1 MTQLASYGIL
11 FIFSFISS
19 IILIRFLIK
28 QLSLWGIVDK
38 PGDRR
43 AHTRVTPRG
52 GGLFI
57 VIIFTISFILFEYSS
72 SNILRNSL
80 KLIPIFLSIATIS
93 FLDDL
98 KPINVFVRLIIH
110 LCCTG
115 LSVFLF
121 LWPAPLFHHILPL
134 NIDLIIA
141 VVLFTAFLNIY
152 NFLDGLDGMTATES
166 THLSITILILCILQY
181 DIIINVNMVIF
192 TALILLSCSISFLI
206 FNWHP
211 ASIFLGDVG
220 SISLGFLLGLCLLLI
235 SASSIH
241 LFISSIIAGLYYIA
255 DGGLTILLRLVN
267 KEKIWEPHL
276 KHFFQKAV
284 KNGMGVQQI
293 IKRVI
298 ICNFFLMLLAINA
311 LYYPII
317 SLLLG
322 IFVVSITLIRFV
334 K

>member
-1 MTQLASYGIL
+1 MNQFASYVIL
-11 FIFSFISS
+11 FILSFIGS
-19 IILIRFLIK
+19 IILIHFLINK
-28 QLSLWGIVDK
+28 LSLWGIVDK
-38 PGDRR
+38 PDDRR

-57 VIIFTISFILFEYSS
+57 VIIFTISFISFEYSVN
-72 SNILRNSL
+72 NILKNSVT
-80 KLIPIFLSIATIS
+80 LIPIFLSIATIS

-121 LWPAPLFHHILPL
+121 LWPAPLFQQILPL
-134 NIDLIIA
+134 NIDFIIT
-141 VVLFTAFLNIY
+141 VILFTAFLNIY
-152 NFLDGLDGMTATES
+152 NFLDGIDGMTATES
-166 THLSITILILCILQY
+166 IHLSITILILCILEY
-181 DIIINVNMVIF
+181 DIIINVDMIMIA
-192 TALILLSCSISFLI
+192 ALILLSCSISFLI

-235 SASSIH
+235 SASSIY
-241 LFISSIIAGLYYIA
+241 LFISSIIASLYYIA

-276 KHFFQKAV
+276 QHFFQKAV
-284 KNGMGVQQI
+284 KNGMKPQQI

-298 ICNFFLMLLAINA
+298 TCNFLLMLLAINA

-317 SLLLG
+317 SLILG
-322 IFVVSITLIRFV
+322 IFIVSMTLSIFIA
-334 K
+334 